1 MIRYLIKNNLKLM
14 LRNKWTIAVMILGP
28 VFVTALLSSA
38 FEDLMASYEATEEF
52 QVGYRME
59 EESNLKDSIEVIKEA
74 GKESG
79 ISFVEYPG
87 GKIKEL
93 MEHNDLAGFV
103 EIGRESYTVY
113 ESADYVTEGITLEY
127 FLNRCMKEG
136 TWQALKETIPSLE
149 EENTALPVQKIDYLS
164 AVEAKDYYGIIE
176 IVYFCWM
183 CVVCL
188 SNVLTGE
195 KKNGI
200 ERKYQ
205 VTNLSGIK
213 LYFSKWI
220 PIVIATTAEMA
231 VSVTVT
237 IVLFDI
243 HWGNLLPSAGILLLL
258 IMASAAFGL
267 MLYYLFKN
275 LAVTVIVL
283 FTAVWFMGFFGGS
296 FETYMFSSTP
306 DVLKNSSPI
315 YHVNRTLVEYSCM
328 GHSGYT
334 NSCIFYMLAMIL
346 ICSCIAILVDGVRK
360 RGRA

>member
-28 VFVTALLSSA
+28 IFVTALLSSA
-38 FEDLMASYEATEEF
+38 FEDMMASYEAADEF
-52 QVGYRME
+52 QVGYRLE
-59 EESNLKDSIEVIKEA
+59 EESNFKDSMDIVKEA
-74 GKESG
+74 GGEAG
-79 ISFVEYPG
+79 IFFVEYPEG
-87 GKIKEL
+87 EVKEL
-93 MEHNDLAGFV
+93 IENNELAGFV
-103 EIGRESYTVY
+103 EIGRENYTVY
-113 ESADYVTEGITLEY
+113 ESADYVVEGITMEY
-127 FLNRCMKEG
+127 FINRCMEEG
-136 TWQALKETIPSLE
+136 GWQTIKGNLPSLE
-149 EENTALPVQKIDYLS
+149 EEEIELPVQKIDYLP